1 MLDKSVSH
9 KLIEHWRNCCFEAPP
24 FVLPEDESEIANR
37 ISVYRSFDEFI
48 ASPTFG
54 QRRDTSLHVGL
65 LPIPF
70 IGVLG
75 EASVFILMLNP
86 GLAPGDYFAERIPE
100 FRTAHLRNLRQ
111 ENSHEE
117 FPFFFLAPRFA
128 WHPGF
133 TYWQGKM
140 HDIALAL
147 VKKEQISYQEALR
160 HIAQRI
166 ACLQLMPYHSKVFG
180 AGSLLGHLSSTKLM
194 LEYVSDVVLPKAHC
208 DNAVVIVARGARHW
222 KESLRPHKNIII
234 YEGSVARSA
243 HLTLKSNGGS
253 VIAKRLGL

>member
-1 MLDKSVSH
+1 MRPASVNKARKLCLQLPVDQGSNPCRPIKTKVINMKRAFIIHAWDDKPEKNWYPWLKEKLQSH
-9 KLIEHWRNCCFEAPP
+9 GFQVKVPAMPNP
-24 FVLPEDESEIANR
+24 DEPVIADR
-37 ISVYRSFDEFI
+37 ITLYRSFDEFI

-70 IGVLG
+70 IGALG

-147 VKKEQISYQEALR
+147 VKKEQISYQER
-160 HIAQRI
+160 
-166 ACLQLMPYHSKVFG
+166 C
-180 AGSLLGHLSSTKLM
+180 
-194 LEYVSDVVLPKAHC
+194 
-208 DNAVVIVARGARHW
+208 
-222 KESLRPHKNIII
+222 
-234 YEGSVARSA
+234 
-243 HLTLKSNGGS
+243 
-253 VIAKRLGL
+253 